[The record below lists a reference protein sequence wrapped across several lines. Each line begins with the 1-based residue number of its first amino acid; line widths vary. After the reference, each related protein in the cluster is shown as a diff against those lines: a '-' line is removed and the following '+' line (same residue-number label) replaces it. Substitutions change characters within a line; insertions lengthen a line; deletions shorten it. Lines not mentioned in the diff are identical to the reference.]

1 MNVPLIPSRTELF
14 LGFLSVG
21 SYGFGG
27 VLPWARRMIV
37 ETRAWLSAA
46 EFNDMLALCQFLPG
60 PNVINLSVALG
71 YRFHGMGGALICFS
85 GLMFAPMAIIIGLGI
100 LYARIGQDP
109 LVQHVLTGLAAGAA
123 AMVIATALKIAAP
136 LGRRPFALTLAVAVF
151 AAAGLL
157 RLPLLAVVGIGAP
170 LSILILWLTE
180 G

>member
-1 MNVPLIPSRTELF
+1 MSAGRIPSRTELF

-27 VLPWARRMIV
+27 VLPWARRMVV
-37 ETRAWLSAA
+37 ESRAWMSAA
-46 EFNDMLALCQFLPG
+46 EFNDLIALCQFLPG

-71 YRFHGMGGALICFS
+71 YRYHGMAGALVCFT
-85 GLMFAPMAIIIGLGI
+85 GLMFAPMAIIIGLGV
-100 LYARIGQDP
+100 LYGHIGQNP
-109 LVQHVLTGLAAGAA
+109 FVQHIFTGLAAGAS

-136 LGRRPFALTLAVAVF
+136 LGHRPFAIAIAVATF

-170 LSILILWLTE
+170 LSILILWRAE
-180 G
+180 K